1 MPPPVTLTVAI
12 PTMNRWAGFLKKQ
25 FPVYVNHED
34 ITTVIV
40 CDETGADIEGIC
52 EDGYDEDPKVRLF
65 QNPQTLGI
73 YANKRQC
80 LLNSQSDFTAVL
92 DSDNFFE
99 PEFFTAALACIRRD
113 GSLAKRTIYC
123 AGDNIRQFPTGVT
136 EERVK
141 HFNGMRIT
149 RENWNR
155 ILETPGWN
163 FLLNDGNY
171 VWPTGVV
178 RHFPE
183 LADSSVLATDGILT
197 AKMAVEAGYTI
208 SIEPSMRYVHMVHPD
223 STWIKTDRESSRI
236 LASNSWK
243 I

>member
-1 MPPPVTLTVAI
+1 MSPALLSVAI

-25 FPVYVNHED
+25 FPVYMNHPN
-34 ITTVIV
+34 IHSVIV
-40 CDETGADIEGIC
+40 CDETGEDIEAIC
-52 EDGYDEDPKVRLF
+52 EEGYDTDPKLRLF
-65 QNPQTLGI
+65 QNPTKLGI

-80 LLNSQSDFTAVL
+80 LLNSQSEFTAVL

-99 PEFFTAALACIRRD
+99 PSFFTEATACIQRD
-113 GSLAKRTIYC
+113 GPLAKRTIYC
-123 AGDNIRQFPTGVT
+123 AGDNIRQFTTGMT
-136 EERVK
+136 EARVK

-149 RENWNR
+149 RDNWNR

-171 VWPTGVV
+171 VWPTSVV
-178 RHFPE
+178 NHFPE
-183 LADSSVLATDGILT
+183 VADSLVMATDGILT
-197 AKMAVEAGYTI
+197 AKMAVEAGYCI
-208 SIEPSMRYVHMVHPD
+208 SIEPTMRYVHMVHPD

-236 LASNSWK
+236 LASKSWK